1 MITQNPSRIT
11 SKLRNRMPSAVGRG
25 RGATSTSAFWA
36 TMAEVLPRFLP
47 VLLAGLAVAVQVAL
61 GAFALALVGGLAL
74 ALLTRS
80 PIRLLR
86 APAWGYVELIRGT
99 PALTQLFILYFGLS
113 EIGLSLSPMTAAI
126 AGLGANGAAYLAN
139 VYRAGIDAVDRG
151 QREAALSLG
160 LTPFAV
166 LVEVVL
172 PQAVRIMIPPFC
184 NHAIQLLKDTSLVS
198 AVAAPEIMFRA
209 RGLVMETY
217 LSMHVYL
224 LVAVIYLAC
233 TIPLAHL
240 AARIERRLGQGR

>member
-1 MITQNPSRIT
+1 
-11 SKLRNRMPSAVGRG
+11 
-25 RGATSTSAFWA
+25 
-36 TMAEVLPRFLP
+36 MADVLPRFLP
-47 VLLAGLAVAVQVAL
+47 VLLEGLLVAAQVAL
-61 GAFALALVGGLAL
+61 GAFALALVAGLLL

-80 PIRLLR
+80 PVRLLR
-86 APAWGYVELIRGT
+86 APAWAYIELIRGT

-113 EIGLSLSPMTAAI
+113 EIGLSLSPMTAAVT
-126 AGLGANGAAYLAN
+126 GLGANGAAYLAH

-160 LTPFAV
+160 MTPAAV
-166 LVEVVL
+166 LLEVVL
-172 PQAVRIMIPPFC
+172 PQAVRVMIPPFC

-209 RGLVMETY
+209 RSLVMETY

-224 LVAVIYLAC
+224 LVAAIYLAC

-240 AARIERRLGQGR
+240 SARIERRLARSR

>member
-1 MITQNPSRIT
+1 
-11 SKLRNRMPSAVGRG
+11 VFGRVW
-25 RGATSTSAFWA
+25 GATSTIAFWT
-36 TMAEVLPRFLP
+36 TMADVLPHFLP
-47 VLLAGLAVAVQVAL
+47 VLLAGLVVAVKVAL
-61 GAFALALVGGLAL
+61 GAFALALTAGLIL

-80 PIRLLR
+80 PVRALR
-86 APAWGYVELIRGT
+86 APAWGYIELVRGT

-126 AGLGANGAAYLAN
+126 TGLGANGAAYLAN
-139 VYRAGIDAVDRG
+139 IYRAGIDAVDRG

-160 LTPFAV
+160 LTPTAV
-166 LVEVVL
+166 LVDVVL

-233 TIPLAHL
+233 TIPMAHL
-240 AARIERRLGQGR
+240 AARIERRLGRGR

>member
-1 MITQNPSRIT
+1 
-11 SKLRNRMPSAVGRG
+11 
-25 RGATSTSAFWA
+25 
-36 TMAEVLPRFLP
+36 MAEMLPRFLP
-47 VLLAGLAVAVQVAL
+47 VLLEGLLVAVEVAIGAFMVALVAGLL
-61 GAFALALVGGLAL
+61 L

-80 PIRLLR
+80 TVRLLR
-86 APAWGYVELIRGT
+86 APAWVYIELVRGT

-113 EIGLSLSPMTAAI
+113 EIGLSMSPMTAAI
-126 AGLGANGAAYLAN
+126 VGLGANGAAYLAH

-160 LTPFAV
+160 MTPRTVLTDV
-166 LVEVVL
+166 IL

-233 TIPLAHL
+233 TIPMAHL
-240 AARIERRLGQGR
+240 AARIERRLGRGR